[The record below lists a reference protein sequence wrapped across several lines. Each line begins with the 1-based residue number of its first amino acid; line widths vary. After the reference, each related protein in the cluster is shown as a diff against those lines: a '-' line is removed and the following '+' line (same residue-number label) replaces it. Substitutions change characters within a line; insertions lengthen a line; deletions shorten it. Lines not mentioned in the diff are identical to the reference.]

1 MGPTMTWASVQV
13 IAQDQSEAQL
23 QSASTKESN
32 IERQPARAEETGLPD
47 KCADLVTTAQA
58 MHW

>member
-1 MGPTMTWASVQV
+1 MGCLQV

-23 QSASTKESN
+23 QSASNKESN